1 MRRRAY
7 GIYMRLEILKNLKSG
22 LWHQLSR
29 YQLTSGVFTCFNLK
43 LLGHRIESKPISL
56 QLQQHLI
63 VQMWRLFQRLLRR
76 TKRIYIYIL
85 YVQHSHFILVI
96 SPFCSSFKWTIKSNG
111 IPFSSIQW
119 SFMFN
124 VCLLRAESLIF
135 TQRDIN
141 GQASNALDFANLH
154 TQNHFLCWF
163 KYMSKAKKNKI
174 KHTQNCISRCES
186 SAHFKVMNRLVSKM
200 CARKAKEKKKKK
212 PLA

>member
-76 TKRIYIYIL
+76 TKRIYIYIICAAL
-85 YVQHSHFILVI
+85 TFYPSDFAVLLVFQMNNKKQRYTILIHPMIIHVQCLFVTCWKFNFYSKRYQR
-96 SPFCSSFKWTIKSNG
+96 PSFKCSW
-111 IPFSSIQW
+111 
-119 SFMFN
+119 
-124 VCLLRAESLIF
+124 
-135 TQRDIN
+135 
-141 GQASNALDFANLH
+141 
-154 TQNHFLCWF
+154 LC
-163 KYMSKAKKNKI
+163 
-174 KHTQNCISRCES
+174 
-186 SAHFKVMNRLVSKM
+186 
-200 CARKAKEKKKKK
+200 
-212 PLA
+212 